1 MEVTKDLKNYLIKEK
16 GYAYYP
22 TNRVQKEF
30 FEKQNRKSFSYIL
43 TEGDEFKREFKTIA
57 LVHTEE
63 EFDIIKKDFEEIFK
77 VSHEVTAEE
86 CEQVNFFVRQFRR
99 FLKIFG
105 PML

>member
-43 TEGDEFKREFKTIA
+43 TEGDEFKWEFKTIA
-57 LVHTEE
+57 LVHSEE
-63 EFDIIKKDFEEIFK
+63 EFDIIKKDFEDLISLVKEL
-77 VSHEVTAEE
+77 
-86 CEQVNFFVRQFRR
+86 N
-99 FLKIFG
+99 LKEKKG
-105 PML
+105 V

>member
-30 FEKQNRKSFSYIL
+30 FEKQNKKSYSYIL
-43 TEGDEFKREFKTIA
+43 TEGDEFKWEFKVIA

-63 EFDIIKKDFEEIFK
+63 EFDTIKKDFEDLISLVKKLNAKEK
-77 VSHEVTAEE
+77 KGV
-86 CEQVNFFVRQFRR
+86 
-99 FLKIFG
+99 
-105 PML
+105 

>member
-43 TEGDEFKREFKTIA
+43 TEGDEFKYEFKAIA

-63 EFDIIKKDFEEIFK
+63 EFDIIKKDFEDLISLVKEL
-77 VSHEVTAEE
+77 
-86 CEQVNFFVRQFRR
+86 N
-99 FLKIFG
+99 LKEKKG
-105 PML
+105 V